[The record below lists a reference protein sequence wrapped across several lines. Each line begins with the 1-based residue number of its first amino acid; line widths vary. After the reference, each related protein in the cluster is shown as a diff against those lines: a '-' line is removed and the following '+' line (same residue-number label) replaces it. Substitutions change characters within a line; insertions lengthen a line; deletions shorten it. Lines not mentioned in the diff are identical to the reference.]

1 MLCVCMCVC
10 VTSVRVNPHTEH
22 IILTG
27 HDRLVRAVS
36 FLFCYVYTPWFHN
49 RVLEGSR
56 RACVSS
62 SLPDGKSFL
71 NHIKEF
77 LSRNWAPKL
86 KVSRSFFL
94 VLMGEYSSGFNT
106 KQMLTHVK
114 ILVVCLVFVY
124 TIAALQT
131 KSFNHQ
137 KTL

>member
-1 MLCVCMCVC
+1 MHSVTHKLLFSWSVVQKATEFMLCVCMCVC

-36 FLFCYVYTPWFHN
+36 FLFCYVYTPWFHK

-86 KVSRSFFL
+86 KVSRSFL
-94 VLMGEYSSGFNT
+94 LGFDGRI
-106 KQMLTHVK
+106 QQWV
-114 ILVVCLVFVY
+114 
-124 TIAALQT
+124 
-131 KSFNHQ
+131 
-137 KTL
+137 